1 MATNSTNNSG
11 PVVKIGER
19 KKLQGTHHKYIAC
32 NSGKFTCNYCEKISK
47 NRSTISEH
55 TSRLHASEAGR
66 MVMPF
71 ECAICKKRFNSVS
84 IRDQHIQNNHFNI
97 RDSCVSPGCKYK
109 GKSGSAL
116 CSHYARKHMDT
127 DSLITMI
134 DGNIAECNHCNK
146 QLNKSSIIYHLARCH
161 PASPYCKSIQ
171 DSMRAIANLGLE
183 EEVEIFRFEPLLDL
197 SNAKPADKI
206 CSPFGSEKGEKMA
219 LVQAEPVFKKARK
232 ERTVRKPRRRI
243 LVIFEEIDSSSS
255 EEEIYSSSSEEEMS
269 SEESETEEKTK
280 ETPAQRKVRIAEA
293 LKRMREKMATPR
305 VSTKKADA
313 ILKKNALCKEVV
325 CELHS
330 LQEMNASFGI
340 RNKNEFIEVR
350 DISIDASGKLCYSNS
365 SNELK
370 SLSSLIIE
378 VKGLHTARWLNHLYF
393 KNGCKKEHSFKKF
406 VSQKYNLKFT

>member
-1 MATNSTNNSG
+1 MATNSTNSTNNSG
-11 PVVKIGER
+11 PVVKTGER
-19 KKLQGTHHKYIAC
+19 KKLQGTHHKYIVNNLC
-32 NSGKFTCNYCEKISK
+32 NSGKFTCNYCEKTSK
-47 NRSTISEH
+47 NQSTISEH
-55 TSRLHASEAGR
+55 ISRLHASEAGR
-66 MVMPF
+66 MLMPF
-71 ECAICKKRFNSVS
+71 ECDICKKRFNSAA

-97 RDSCVSPGCKYK
+97 RDICVSPGCKYT

-171 DSMRAIANLGLE
+171 DSMRVTANLGLE
-183 EEVEIFRFEPLLDL
+183 EEEEEEIFRFESLLDL

-206 CSPFGSEKGEKMA
+206 CSPFGSEKGEKA

-243 LVIFEEIDSSSS
+243 LVILEEID
-255 EEEIYSSSSEEEMS
+255 SSSSEEEMS

-280 ETPAQRKVRIAEA
+280 ETPAQKKARIAEA
-293 LKRMREKMATPR
+293 TKRMREKMATPR

-325 CELHS
+325 CELQS

-350 DISIDASGKLCYSNS
+350 NISIDASGKLCYSNS

-370 SLSSLIIE
+370 SLSSLIKE
-378 VKGLHTARWLNHLYF
+378 VKGLPTARWLNHLYF

>member
-1 MATNSTNNSG
+1 MATNATNNSN
-11 PVVKIGER
+11 PVVKTGER
-19 KKLQGTHHKYIAC
+19 KKLQGTHHKYIVNLC
-32 NSGKFTCNYCEKISK
+32 NSGKYVCNYCEKTSK
-47 NRSTISEH
+47 NQSTISEH
-55 TSRLHASEAGR
+55 ISRLHATEAGR
-66 MVMPF
+66 MAMPF
-71 ECAICKKRFNSVS
+71 ECAICEKRFNSAS

-97 RDSCVSPGCKYK
+97 RDSCVSPGCKYT
-109 GKSGSAL
+109 GKSASAL

-183 EEVEIFRFEPLLDL
+183 EEEEIFRFEPLLDL

-206 CSPFGSEKGEKMA
+206 CSPFSSEKGEKKA

-243 LVIFEEIDSSSS
+243 LVILEEIDSSSS
-255 EEEIYSSSSEEEMS
+255 EEEEMS

-280 ETPAQRKVRIAEA
+280 ETPVQRKARIAEA
-293 LKRMREKMATPR
+293 TKRMREKMATPR
-305 VSTKKADA
+305 GSGSTKKAVA
-313 ILKKNALCKEVV
+313 IKETVLCKEVV
-325 CELHS
+325 CELIS
-330 LQEMNASFGI
+330 LKEGNASFGI

-350 DISIDASGKLCYSNS
+350 NISIDASGKLCYPNS

-370 SLSSLIIE
+370 SVSSLIKE
-378 VKGLHTARWLNHLYF
+378 VKGLQTARWLNHLYF
-393 KNGCKKEHSFKKF
+393 KNGCGEEYSFKKF

>member
-1 MATNSTNNSG
+1 MATNSTNSTNNSG

-19 KKLQGTHHKYIAC
+19 KKLQGTHHKNIENNLC
-32 NSGKFTCNYCEKISK
+32 NSGKFTCNYC
-47 NRSTISEH
+47 
-55 TSRLHASEAGR
+55 
-66 MVMPF
+66 
-71 ECAICKKRFNSVS
+71 
-84 IRDQHIQNNHFNI
+84 DQHIQNNHFNI
-97 RDSCVSPGCKYK
+97 RDSCVSPGCKYT

-171 DSMRAIANLGLE
+171 DSMRATANLGLE
-183 EEVEIFRFEPLLDL
+183 EEEEEEPLLDL

-206 CSPFGSEKGEKMA
+206 CSPFGSEKGEKKA

-243 LVIFEEIDSSSS
+243 LVILEEIDSSSS
-255 EEEIYSSSSEEEMS
+255 EEDVSSSEE
-269 SEESETEEKTK
+269 ETEEKTK
-280 ETPAQRKVRIAEA
+280 ETPAQRKARIAEA
-293 LKRMREKMATPR
+293 TKRMREKMATPR

-325 CELHS
+325 CELQS

-350 DISIDASGKLCYSNS
+350 NISIDASGKLCYSNS

-370 SLSSLIIE
+370 SVSSLIIE
-378 VKGLHTARWLNHLYF
+378 VKGLYTARWLNHLYF
-393 KNGCKKEHSFKKF
+393 KNGCGEEHSFKKF